1 MKKTIISLSFSLLL
15 MACGQETE
23 KAVSSITVNKGTLDE
38 LQIQKANYTL
48 QIKELTLAL
57 DSLNQKLEKMSGG
70 QKRVLVTALE
80 IKYKILNNHT
90 IEIQAN
96 IKTRQNLQLF
106 PEFGGRLNQILVKE
120 GQEVKKGTLLAVIDD
135 AGLQDQLDQM
145 KLQLQ
150 LVKTTFER
158 TQRLWDQKIGSEM
171 MYLEAKTRFKSQ
183 QKQVAQMRNQLS
195 KTRIYAPFSGVIDEI
210 IARKGSALTP
220 GMTPIMRIVNLDNMY
235 VESDVPENY
244 LANITKGSFAK
255 VSIPVLNETQNTL
268 VRQTGNFIQPNNRTF
283 RVEAPIKNP
292 TGMIKPNLNARISIV
307 DYSNPEALM
316 IPFRVIRENAKGDS
330 FVFILTG
337 QEQDNEYITEQRFV
351 TLGMSKNELVEIT
364 KGLNTEDLIVDEGV
378 SLLVTGQKVKR
389 IEQ

>member
-1 MKKTIISLSFSLLL
+1 MKKTIISLSFSFLL
-15 MACGQETE
+15 MACSQETE
-23 KAVSSITVNKGTLDE
+23 KASSSITANKVTLDE
-38 LQIQKANYTL
+38 LQIQKANYTR
-48 QIKELTLAL
+48 QIKGLTLAL
-57 DSLNQKLEKMSGG
+57 DSLNQRLEKISGG

-80 IKYKILNNHT
+80 IKPQIFNHT

-120 GQEVKKGTLLAVIDD
+120 GQEVEKGTLLAVIDD

-150 LVKTTFER
+150 LAKTTFER

-195 KTRIYAPFSGVIDEI
+195 KTKVYAPFSGVIDEI
-210 IARKGSALTP
+210 IARKGSALAP
-220 GMTPIMRIVNLDNMY
+220 GITPIMRIVNLDNMY

-292 TGMIKPNLNARISIV
+292 TGMIKPNLNARLSIV

-330 FVFILTG
+330 FVFILKVAE
-337 QEQDNEYITEQRFV
+337 QENEYITEQRFV
-351 TLGMSKNELVEIT
+351 SLGMSKNELVEIT
-364 KGLNTEDLIVDEGV
+364 KGVNKEDLIVDEGV

>member
-57 DSLNQKLEKMSGG
+57 DSLNLKLEKMSGG

-80 IKYKILNNHT
+80 IKSQIFNHT

-171 MYLEAKTRFKSQ
+171 MYLEAKTRFRSQ
-183 QKQVAQMRNQLS
+183 QKQVAQMRDQLS
-195 KTRIYAPFSGVIDEI
+195 KTKIYAPFSGVIDEI

>member
-1 MKKTIISLSFSLLL
+1 MKKTIISLSFSFLLV
-15 MACGQETE
+15 ACGQETE
-23 KAVSSITVNKGTLDE
+23 KVVSSITSNKGTLDE

-48 QIKELTLAL
+48 QIKGLTLAL
-57 DSLNQKLEKMSGG
+57 DSLNQKLEKISGS

-80 IKYKILNNHT
+80 IKPQIFNHT

-96 IKTRQNLQLF
+96 IKTRKNLQLF

-120 GQEVKKGTLLAVIDD
+120 GQEVKKGTLLAVIDG

-145 KLQLQ
+145 KLQLE

-183 QKQVAQMRNQLS
+183 QKQVAQMRDQLS
-195 KTRIYAPFSGVIDEI
+195 KTKIHAPFSGVIDEI
-210 IARKGSALTP
+210 IARKGSALAP
-220 GMTPIMRIVNLDNMY
+220 GMTPVMRIVNLDNMY

-244 LANITKGSFAK
+244 LANITKGSLAK
-255 VSIPVLNETQNTL
+255 VSIPVLNETQNTV

-292 TGMIKPNLNARISIV
+292 TGMIKPNLNARLSIV
-307 DYSNPEALM
+307 DYSNLEALM
-316 IPFRVIRENAKGDS
+316 IPFRVIRKNAKGNS

-337 QEQDNEYITEQRFV
+337 QEENNGYIAEQRFV
-351 TLGMSKNELVEIT
+351 TLGMSKDELVEIT
-364 KGLNTEDLIVDEGV
+364 KGVNTEDLIVDEGV

>member
-1 MKKTIISLSFSLLL
+1 MKKTIIFLSFLLL
-15 MACGQETE
+15 LLACGQETE
-23 KAVSSITVNKGTLDE
+23 KTVSSITANKDALDE
-38 LQIQKANYTL
+38 LQIQKTIYTR
-48 QIKELTLAL
+48 QINELSLAL
-57 DSLNQKLEKMSGG
+57 DSLNQKLEKMSGS
-70 QKRVLVTALE
+70 QKRVLVTAIE
-80 IKYKILNNHT
+80 IKPQIFNHT

-106 PEFGGRLNQILVKE
+106 PEFGGRLNQILVEE
-120 GQEVKKGTLLAVIDD
+120 GQEVKRGTLLAVIDD

-145 KLQLQ
+145 KLQLY
-150 LVKTTFER
+150 LAKTTFER

-183 QKQVAQMRNQLS
+183 QKQVAQMRDQLS
-195 KTRIYAPFSGVIDEI
+195 KTKIYAPFSGVIDEI
-210 IARKGSALTP
+210 IARKGSALAP
-220 GMTPIMRIVNLDNMY
+220 GMTPVMRIVNLDNMY

-244 LANITKGSFAK
+244 LANITKGSLAK
-255 VSIPVLNETQNTL
+255 VSIPVLNETQNTV
-268 VRQTGNFIQPNNRTF
+268 VRQTGNFIQPDNRTF

-292 TGMIKPNLNARISIV
+292 TGMIKPNLNARLSIV

-316 IPFRVIRENAKGDS
+316 IPIRVIRENSKGDS

-337 QEQDNEYITEQRFV
+337 QEENNGYITQQRFV
-351 TLGMSKNELVEIT
+351 TLGMSKDELVEIT
-364 KGLNTEDLIVDEGV
+364 KGVNTEDLIVDEGV

>member
-1 MKKTIISLSFSLLL
+1 MKKTIIFLNFLLL
-15 MACGQETE
+15 LLACGQETE
-23 KAVSSITVNKGTLDE
+23 KTVSSITANKDTLDE
-38 LQIQKANYTL
+38 LQIQKTIYTR
-48 QIKELTLAL
+48 QINELSLAL
-57 DSLNQKLEKMSGG
+57 DSLNQKLEKISGS
-70 QKRVLVTALE
+70 QKRVLVTAIE
-80 IKYKILNNHT
+80 IKPQIFNHT

-106 PEFGGRLNQILVKE
+106 PEFGGRLNQILVEE
-120 GQEVKKGTLLAVIDD
+120 GQEVKRGTLLAVIDD

-145 KLQLQ
+145 KLQLY
-150 LVKTTFER
+150 LAKTTFER

-183 QKQVAQMRNQLS
+183 QKQVAQMRDQLS
-195 KTRIYAPFSGVIDEI
+195 KTKIYAPFSGVIDEI
-210 IARKGSALTP
+210 IARKGSALAP
-220 GMTPIMRIVNLDNMY
+220 GMTPVMRIVNLDNMY

-244 LANITKGSFAK
+244 LANITKGSLAK
-255 VSIPVLNETQNTL
+255 VSIPVLNETQNTV
-268 VRQTGNFIQPNNRTF
+268 VRQTGNFIQPDNRTF

-292 TGMIKPNLNARISIV
+292 TGMIKPNLNARLSIV

-316 IPFRVIRENAKGDS
+316 IPIRVIRENSKGDS

-337 QEQDNEYITEQRFV
+337 QEENNGYITEQRFV

-364 KGLNTEDLIVDEGV
+364 KGVNTKDLIVDEGV

>member
-15 MACGQETE
+15 MACSQETE
-23 KAVSSITVNKGTLDE
+23 KAASSITANKITLDE
-38 LQIQKANYTL
+38 LQIQKANYTR
-48 QIKELTLAL
+48 QIKGLTLAL
-57 DSLNQKLEKMSGG
+57 DSLNQRLEKISGG

-80 IKYKILNNHT
+80 IKPQIFNHT

-120 GQEVKKGTLLAVIDD
+120 GQEVEKGTLLAVIDD

-150 LVKTTFER
+150 LAKTTFER

-195 KTRIYAPFSGVIDEI
+195 KTKVYAPFSGVIDEI
-210 IARKGSALTP
+210 IARKGSALAP
-220 GMTPIMRIVNLDNMY
+220 GITPIMRIVNLDNMY

-292 TGMIKPNLNARISIV
+292 TGMIKPNLNARLSIV

-330 FVFILTG
+330 FVFILKVAE
-337 QEQDNEYITEQRFV
+337 QENEYITEQRFV
-351 TLGMSKNELVEIT
+351 SLGMSKNELVEIT
-364 KGLNTEDLIVDEGV
+364 KGVNTEDLIADEGV

>member
-1 MKKTIISLSFSLLL
+1 MKKTIISVSFSLFLL
-15 MACGQETE
+15 ACGQETE
-23 KAVSSITVNKGTLDE
+23 KVASSITNNKGTLDE
-38 LQIQKANYTL
+38 LEIQKANYTR
-48 QIKELTLAL
+48 QIKGLTLAL

-70 QKRVLVTALE
+70 QKRVLVTTLE
-80 IKYKILNNHT
+80 IKPQIFNHT

-145 KLQLQ
+145 KLQLY

-183 QKQVAQMRNQLS
+183 QKQVAQMRDQLS
-195 KTRIYAPFSGVIDEI
+195 KTKIYAPFSGVIDEI
-210 IARKGSALTP
+210 IARKGSTLAP
-220 GMTPIMRIVNLDNMY
+220 GITPIMRIVNLDNMY

-244 LANITKGSFAK
+244 LVNITKGSFAK
-255 VSIPVLNETQNTL
+255 VSIPVLNETQNTI

-292 TGMIKPNLNARISIV
+292 TGMIKPNLNARMSII
-307 DYSNPEALM
+307 DYSNPKALM

-337 QEQDNEYITEQRFV
+337 LEQDNEYSTEQRFV

-364 KGLNTEDLIVDEGV
+364 KGIDTGDLIVDEGV

>member
-1 MKKTIISLSFSLLL
+1 MKKTIISLSFSFLLV
-15 MACGQETE
+15 ACGQETE
-23 KAVSSITVNKGTLDE
+23 KVVSSITSNKGTLDE

-48 QIKELTLAL
+48 QIKGLTLAL
-57 DSLNQKLEKMSGG
+57 DSLNQKLEKISGS

-80 IKYKILNNHT
+80 IKPQIFNHT

-96 IKTRQNLQLF
+96 IKTRKNLQLF

-120 GQEVKKGTLLAVIDD
+120 GQEVKKGTLLAVIDG

-145 KLQLQ
+145 KLQLE

-195 KTRIYAPFSGVIDEI
+195 KTKIYAPFSGVIDEI
-210 IARKGSALTP
+210 IAQKGSTLAP

-244 LANITKGSFAK
+244 LANITKGSLAK
-255 VSIPVLNETQNTL
+255 VSIPVLNVTQNTV

-292 TGMIKPNLNARISIV
+292 TGMIKPNLNARLSIV
-307 DYSNPEALM
+307 DYSNLEALM
-316 IPFRVIRENAKGDS
+316 IPFRVIRKNAKGNS
-330 FVFILTG
+330 FVFILTR
-337 QEQDNEYITEQRFV
+337 QEENNGYIAEQRFV
-351 TLGMSKNELVEIT
+351 TLGMSKDELVEIT
-364 KGLNTEDLIVDEGV
+364 KGVNTEDLIVDEGV

>member
-1 MKKTIISLSFSLLL
+1 MKKTIISLSFSFLL
-15 MACGQETE
+15 MACSQETE
-23 KAVSSITVNKGTLDE
+23 KAASSITANKVTLDE
-38 LQIQKANYTL
+38 LQIQKANYTR
-48 QIKELTLAL
+48 QIKGLTLAL
-57 DSLNQKLEKMSGG
+57 DSLNQRLEKISGG

-80 IKYKILNNHT
+80 IKPQIFNHT

-120 GQEVKKGTLLAVIDD
+120 GQEVEKGTLLAVIDD

-150 LVKTTFER
+150 LAKTTFER

-183 QKQVAQMRNQLS
+183 QKQVAQMHNQLS
-195 KTRIYAPFSGVIDEI
+195 KTKVYAPFSGVIDEI
-210 IARKGSALTP
+210 IARKGSALAP
-220 GMTPIMRIVNLDNMY
+220 GITPIMRIVNLDNMY

-292 TGMIKPNLNARISIV
+292 TGMIKPNLNARLSIV

-330 FVFILTG
+330 FVFILKVAE
-337 QEQDNEYITEQRFV
+337 QENEYITEQRFV
-351 TLGMSKNELVEIT
+351 SLGMSKNELVEIT
-364 KGLNTEDLIVDEGV
+364 KGVNKEDLIVDEGV

>member
-15 MACGQETE
+15 VACSQETE
-23 KAVSSITVNKGTLDE
+23 KAASSITANKVTLDE
-38 LQIQKANYTL
+38 LQIQKANYTR
-48 QIKELTLAL
+48 QIKGLTLAL

-70 QKRVLVTALE
+70 QKRALVTTLK
-80 IKYKILNNHT
+80 IKPQIFNHT

-145 KLQLQ
+145 KLQLK
-150 LVKTTFER
+150 LAKTTFER

-195 KTRIYAPFSGVIDEI
+195 KTKLYAPFSGVIDEI
-210 IARKGSALTP
+210 IARKGSALAP
-220 GMTPIMRIVNLDNMY
+220 GITPIMRIVNLDNMY

-292 TGMIKPNLNARISIV
+292 TGMIKPNLNARLSIV

-330 FVFILTG
+330 FVFILKVEE
-337 QEQDNEYITEQRFV
+337 QENEYITEQRFV
-351 TLGMSKNELVEIT
+351 SLGMSKNELVEIT
-364 KGLNTEDLIVDEGV
+364 KGVNTEDLIVDEGV

>member
-1 MKKTIISLSFSLLL
+1 MKKTIISVSFSLFLL
-15 MACGQETE
+15 ACGQETE
-23 KAVSSITVNKGTLDE
+23 KVASSITANKVTLDE
-38 LQIQKANYTL
+38 LEIQKANYTR
-48 QIKELTLAL
+48 QIKGLTLAL

-70 QKRVLVTALE
+70 QKRVLVTTLE
-80 IKYKILNNHT
+80 IKPQIFNHT

-145 KLQLQ
+145 KLQLY

-183 QKQVAQMRNQLS
+183 QKQVAQMRDQLS
-195 KTRIYAPFSGVIDEI
+195 KTKIYAPFSGVIDEI
-210 IARKGSALTP
+210 IARKGSTLAP
-220 GMTPIMRIVNLDNMY
+220 GITPIMRIVNLDNMY

-244 LANITKGSFAK
+244 LVNITKGSFAK
-255 VSIPVLNETQNTL
+255 VSIPVLNETQNTI

-292 TGMIKPNLNARISIV
+292 TGMIKPNLNARISII
-307 DYSNPEALM
+307 DYSNPKALM

-330 FVFILTG
+330 FVFVLTG
-337 QEQDNEYITEQRFV
+337 LEQDNEYSTEQRFV

-364 KGLNTEDLIVDEGV
+364 KGVNTGDLIVDEGV
-378 SLLVTGQKVKR
+378 SLLVIGQKVKR

>member
-80 IKYKILNNHT
+80 IKSQIFNHT

-337 QEQDNEYITEQRFV
+337 KEQDNEYITEQRFV

>member
-1 MKKTIISLSFSLLL
+1 MKKTIISLSFSFLLV
-15 MACGQETE
+15 ACGQETE
-23 KAVSSITVNKGTLDE
+23 KVVSSITSNKGTLDE

-48 QIKELTLAL
+48 QIKGLTLAL
-57 DSLNQKLEKMSGG
+57 DSLNQKLEKISGS

-80 IKYKILNNHT
+80 IKPQIFNHT

-96 IKTRQNLQLF
+96 IKTRKNLQLF

-145 KLQLQ
+145 KLQLE

-183 QKQVAQMRNQLS
+183 QKQVAQMRDQLS
-195 KTRIYAPFSGVIDEI
+195 KTKIYAPFSGVIDEI
-210 IARKGSALTP
+210 IARKGSALAP
-220 GMTPIMRIVNLDNMY
+220 GMTPVMRIVNLDNMY

-244 LANITKGSFAK
+244 LANITKGSLAK
-255 VSIPVLNETQNTL
+255 VSIPVLNETQNTV
-268 VRQTGNFIQPNNRTF
+268 VRQTGNFIQPDNRTF

-292 TGMIKPNLNARISIV
+292 TGMIKPNLNARLSIV

-316 IPFRVIRENAKGDS
+316 IPIRVIRENSKGDS

-351 TLGMSKNELVEIT
+351 TLGMSKDELVEIT
-364 KGLNTEDLIVDEGV
+364 KGVNTKDLIVDEGV

>member
-15 MACGQETE
+15 MACSQETE
-23 KAVSSITVNKGTLDE
+23 KAASSITANKVTLDE
-38 LQIQKANYTL
+38 LQIQKANYTR
-48 QIKELTLAL
+48 QIKGLTLAL
-57 DSLNQKLEKMSGG
+57 DSLNQRLEKISGD

-80 IKYKILNNHT
+80 IKPQIFNHT

-120 GQEVKKGTLLAVIDD
+120 GQEVEKGTLLAVIDD

-150 LVKTTFER
+150 LAKTTFER

-195 KTRIYAPFSGVIDEI
+195 KTKVYAPFSGVIDEI
-210 IARKGSALTP
+210 IARKGSALAP
-220 GMTPIMRIVNLDNMY
+220 GITPIMRIVNLDNMY

-255 VSIPVLNETQNTL
+255 VSIPVLNETQNTV

-292 TGMIKPNLNARISIV
+292 TGMIKPNLNARLSIV
-307 DYSNPEALM
+307 DYSNPKALM

-330 FVFILTG
+330 FVFILKVAE
-337 QEQDNEYITEQRFV
+337 QENEYITEQRFV
-351 TLGMSKNELVEIT
+351 SLGMSKNELVEIT
-364 KGLNTEDLIVDEGV
+364 KGVNTEDLIVDEGV

>member
-1 MKKTIISLSFSLLL
+1 MKKTIISVSFSLFLL
-15 MACGQETE
+15 ACGQETE
-23 KAVSSITVNKGTLDE
+23 KVASSITNNKGTLDE
-38 LQIQKANYTL
+38 LEIQKANYTR
-48 QIKELTLAL
+48 QIKGLTLAL

-70 QKRVLVTALE
+70 QKRVLVTTLE
-80 IKYKILNNHT
+80 IKPQIFNHT

-145 KLQLQ
+145 KLQLY

-183 QKQVAQMRNQLS
+183 QKQVAQMRDQLS
-195 KTRIYAPFSGVIDEI
+195 KTKIYAPFSGVIDEI
-210 IARKGSALTP
+210 IARKGTTLAP
-220 GMTPIMRIVNLDNMY
+220 GITPIMRIVNLDNMY

-244 LANITKGSFAK
+244 LVNITKGSFAK
-255 VSIPVLNETQNTL
+255 VSIPVLNETQNTI

-292 TGMIKPNLNARISIV
+292 TGMIKPNLNARMSII
-307 DYSNPEALM
+307 DYSNPKALM

-337 QEQDNEYITEQRFV
+337 LEQDNEYSTEQRFV

-364 KGLNTEDLIVDEGV
+364 KGVNTGDLIIDEGV
-378 SLLVTGQKVKR
+378 SFLVTGQKVKR

>member
-1 MKKTIISLSFSLLL
+1 MKKTIISLSFSFLLV
-15 MACGQETE
+15 ACGQETE
-23 KAVSSITVNKGTLDE
+23 KVVSSITSNKGNLDE

-48 QIKELTLAL
+48 QIKGLTLAL
-57 DSLNQKLEKMSGG
+57 DSLNQKLEKISGS

-80 IKYKILNNHT
+80 IKPQIFNHT

-96 IKTRQNLQLF
+96 IKTRKNLQLF

-145 KLQLQ
+145 KLQLE

-195 KTRIYAPFSGVIDEI
+195 KTKIYAPFSGVIDEI
-210 IARKGSALTP
+210 IARKGSTLAP
-220 GMTPIMRIVNLDNMY
+220 GMTPVMRIVNLDNMY

-244 LANITKGSFAK
+244 LANITKGSLAK
-255 VSIPVLNETQNTL
+255 VSIPVLNVTQNTV

-292 TGMIKPNLNARISIV
+292 TGMIKPNLNARLSIV
-307 DYSNPEALM
+307 DYSNLEALM
-316 IPFRVIRENAKGDS
+316 IPFRVIRKNAKGNS

-337 QEQDNEYITEQRFV
+337 QEENNGYIAEQRFV
-351 TLGMSKNELVEIT
+351 TLGMSKDELVEIT
-364 KGLNTEDLIVDEGV
+364 KGVNTEDLIVDEGV

>member
-1 MKKTIISLSFSLLL
+1 MKKTIISVSFSLFLL
-15 MACGQETE
+15 ACGQETE
-23 KAVSSITVNKGTLDE
+23 KVASSITNNKGTLDE
-38 LQIQKANYTL
+38 LEIQKANYTR
-48 QIKELTLAL
+48 QIKGLTLAL

-80 IKYKILNNHT
+80 IKPQIFNHT

-96 IKTRQNLQLF
+96 IKTRKNLQLF

-145 KLQLQ
+145 KLQLE

-171 MYLEAKTRFKSQ
+171 TYLEAKTRFKSQ

-195 KTRIYAPFSGVIDEI
+195 KTKIYAPFSGVIDEI
-210 IARKGSALTP
+210 IARKGSTLVP

-244 LANITKGSFAK
+244 LANITKGSLAK
-255 VSIPVLNETQNTL
+255 VSIPVLNETQNTV

-292 TGMIKPNLNARISIV
+292 TGMIKPNLNARLSIV
-307 DYSNPEALM
+307 DYSNLEALM

-337 QEQDNEYITEQRFV
+337 QEENNGYIAEQRFV
-351 TLGMSKNELVEIT
+351 TLGKSKDELVEIT
-364 KGLNTEDLIVDEGV
+364 KGVNTEDLIVDEGV

>member
-1 MKKTIISLSFSLLL
+1 MKKTIISLSFSFLLV
-15 MACGQETE
+15 ACGQETE
-23 KAVSSITVNKGTLDE
+23 KIVSSITSNKGTLDE

-48 QIKELTLAL
+48 QIKGLTLAL
-57 DSLNQKLEKMSGG
+57 DSLNQKLEKISGS

-80 IKYKILNNHT
+80 IKPQIFNHT

-96 IKTRQNLQLF
+96 IKTRKNLQLF

-145 KLQLQ
+145 KLQLE

>member
-15 MACGQETE
+15 MACSQETE
-23 KAVSSITVNKGTLDE
+23 KTASSITANKVTLDE
-38 LQIQKANYTL
+38 LQIQKANYTR
-48 QIKELTLAL
+48 QIKGLTLAL
-57 DSLNQKLEKMSGG
+57 DSLNQRLEKISGG

-80 IKYKILNNHT
+80 IKPQIFNHT

-120 GQEVKKGTLLAVIDD
+120 GQEVEKGTLLAVIDD
-135 AGLQDQLDQM
+135 AGLKDQLDQM

-150 LVKTTFER
+150 LAKTTFER

-195 KTRIYAPFSGVIDEI
+195 KTKLYAPFSGVIDEI
-210 IARKGSALTP
+210 IARKGSALAP
-220 GMTPIMRIVNLDNMY
+220 GITPIMRIINLDNMY

-292 TGMIKPNLNARISIV
+292 TGMIKPNLNARLSIV

-316 IPFRVIRENAKGDS
+316 IPFRVIRENANGDS
-330 FVFILTG
+330 FVFILKVAE
-337 QEQDNEYITEQRFV
+337 QENEYITEQRFV
-351 TLGMSKNELVEIT
+351 SLGMSKNELVEIT
-364 KGLNTEDLIVDEGV
+364 KGVNTEDLIADEGV

>member
-1 MKKTIISLSFSLLL
+1 MKKTIISLSFSFLLV
-15 MACGQETE
+15 ACGQETE
-23 KAVSSITVNKGTLDE
+23 KVVSSITSNKGTLDE

-48 QIKELTLAL
+48 QIKGLTLAL
-57 DSLNQKLEKMSGG
+57 DSLNQKLEKISGS

-80 IKYKILNNHT
+80 IKPQIFNHT

-96 IKTRQNLQLF
+96 IKTRKNLQLF

-120 GQEVKKGTLLAVIDD
+120 GQEVKKGTLLAVIDG

-145 KLQLQ
+145 KLQLE

-195 KTRIYAPFSGVIDEI
+195 KTKIYAPFSGVIDEI
-210 IARKGSALTP
+210 IARKGSTLAP

-244 LANITKGSFAK
+244 LANITKGSSAK
-255 VSIPVLNETQNTL
+255 VSIPVLNITQNTV

-292 TGMIKPNLNARISIV
+292 TGMIKPNLNARLSIV
-307 DYSNPEALM
+307 DYSNLEALM
-316 IPFRVIRENAKGDS
+316 IPFRVIRKNAKGNS

-337 QEQDNEYITEQRFV
+337 QEENNGYIAEQRFV
-351 TLGMSKNELVEIT
+351 TLGMSKDELVEIT
-364 KGLNTEDLIVDEGV
+364 KGVNTEDLIVDEGV

>member
-1 MKKTIISLSFSLLL
+1 MKKTIISVSFSLFLL
-15 MACGQETE
+15 ACGQETE
-23 KAVSSITVNKGTLDE
+23 KVASSITNNKGTLDE
-38 LQIQKANYTL
+38 LEIQKANYTR
-48 QIKELTLAL
+48 QIKGLTLAL

-70 QKRVLVTALE
+70 QKRVLVTTLE
-80 IKYKILNNHT
+80 IKPQIFNHT

-135 AGLQDQLDQM
+135 AGLQDQLEQM
-145 KLQLQ
+145 KLQLY

-183 QKQVAQMRNQLS
+183 QKQVAQMRDQLS
-195 KTRIYAPFSGVIDEI
+195 KTKIYAPFSGVIDEI
-210 IARKGSALTP
+210 IARKGSTLAP
-220 GMTPIMRIVNLDNMY
+220 GITPIMRIVNLDNMY

-244 LANITKGSFAK
+244 LVNITKGSFAK
-255 VSIPVLNETQNTL
+255 VSIPVLNETQNTI

-292 TGMIKPNLNARISIV
+292 TGMIKPNLNARMSII
-307 DYSNPEALM
+307 DYSNPKALM

-337 QEQDNEYITEQRFV
+337 LEQDNEYSTEQRFV

-364 KGLNTEDLIVDEGV
+364 KGVNTGDLIVDEGV

>member
-1 MKKTIISLSFSLLL
+1 MKKTIISLSFSFLLV
-15 MACGQETE
+15 ACGQETE
-23 KAVSSITVNKGTLDE
+23 KVVSSITSNKGTLDE

-48 QIKELTLAL
+48 QIKGLTLAL
-57 DSLNQKLEKMSGG
+57 DSLNQKLEKISGS

-80 IKYKILNNHT
+80 IKPQIFNHT

-96 IKTRQNLQLF
+96 IKTRKNLQLF

-145 KLQLQ
+145 KLQLE

-195 KTRIYAPFSGVIDEI
+195 KTKIYAPFSGVIDEI
-210 IARKGSALTP
+210 IARKGSTLAP

-244 LANITKGSFAK
+244 LANITKGSLAK
-255 VSIPVLNETQNTL
+255 VSIPVLNVTQNTV

-292 TGMIKPNLNARISIV
+292 TGMIKPNLNARLSIV
-307 DYSNPEALM
+307 DYSNLEALM
-316 IPFRVIRENAKGDS
+316 IPFRVIRENAKGNS

-337 QEQDNEYITEQRFV
+337 QEENNGYIAEQRFV
-351 TLGMSKNELVEIT
+351 TLGMSKDELVEIT
-364 KGLNTEDLIVDEGV
+364 KGVNTEDLIVDEGV

>member
-80 IKYKILNNHT
+80 IKSQIFNHT

-183 QKQVAQMRNQLS
+183 QKQVARMRNQLS

>member
-1 MKKTIISLSFSLLL
+1 MKKTIISVSFSLFLL
-15 MACGQETE
+15 ACGQETE
-23 KAVSSITVNKGTLDE
+23 KVASSITNNKGTLDE
-38 LQIQKANYTL
+38 LEIQKANYTR
-48 QIKELTLAL
+48 QIKGLTLAL
-57 DSLNQKLEKMSGG
+57 DSLNQKLEKMSGS
-70 QKRVLVTALE
+70 QKRVLVTAIE
-80 IKYKILNNHT
+80 IKPQIFNHT

-145 KLQLQ
+145 KLQLE

-183 QKQVAQMRNQLS
+183 QKQVAQMRDQLS
-195 KTRIYAPFSGVIDEI
+195 KTKIYAPFSGVIDEI
-210 IARKGSALTP
+210 IARKGSALAP
-220 GMTPIMRIVNLDNMY
+220 GMTPVMRIVNLDNMY

-244 LANITKGSFAK
+244 LANITKGSLAK
-255 VSIPVLNETQNTL
+255 VSIPVLNVTQNTV
-268 VRQTGNFIQPNNRTF
+268 VRQTGNFIQPDNRTF

-292 TGMIKPNLNARISIV
+292 TGMIKPNLNARLSIV

-316 IPFRVIRENAKGDS
+316 IPIRVIRENSKGDS

-337 QEQDNEYITEQRFV
+337 QEENNGYITEQRFV
-351 TLGMSKNELVEIT
+351 TLGMSKDELVEIT
-364 KGLNTEDLIVDEGV
+364 KGVNTEDLIVDEGV

>member
-15 MACGQETE
+15 MACSQETE
-23 KAVSSITVNKGTLDE
+23 KAASSITANKVTLDE
-38 LQIQKANYTL
+38 LQIQKANYTR
-48 QIKELTLAL
+48 QIKGLTLAL
-57 DSLNQKLEKMSGG
+57 DSLNQRLEKISGD

-80 IKYKILNNHT
+80 IKPQIFNHT

-120 GQEVKKGTLLAVIDD
+120 GQEVEKGTLLAVIDD

-150 LVKTTFER
+150 LAKTTFER

-195 KTRIYAPFSGVIDEI
+195 KTKVYAPFSGVIDEI
-210 IARKGSALTP
+210 IARKGSALAP
-220 GMTPIMRIVNLDNMY
+220 GITPIMRIVNLDNMY

-255 VSIPVLNETQNTL
+255 VSIPVLNETQNTV

-292 TGMIKPNLNARISIV
+292 TGMIKPNLNARLSIV

-330 FVFILTG
+330 FVFILKVAE
-337 QEQDNEYITEQRFV
+337 QENEYITEQRFV
-351 TLGMSKNELVEIT
+351 SLGMSKNELVEIT
-364 KGLNTEDLIVDEGV
+364 KGVNTEDLIVDEGV

>member
-1 MKKTIISLSFSLLL
+1 MKKTIISLSFSFLLV
-15 MACGQETE
+15 ACGQETE
-23 KAVSSITVNKGTLDE
+23 KVVSSITSNKGTLDE

-80 IKYKILNNHT
+80 IKSQIFNHT

-120 GQEVKKGTLLAVIDD
+120 GQEVKKGTLLAVIDG

-145 KLQLQ
+145 KLQLE

-195 KTRIYAPFSGVIDEI
+195 KTKIYAPFSGVIDEI
-210 IARKGSALTP
+210 IARKGSTLAP

-244 LANITKGSFAK
+244 LANITKGSLAK
-255 VSIPVLNETQNTL
+255 VSIPVLNVTQNTV

-292 TGMIKPNLNARISIV
+292 TGMIKPNLNARLSIV
-307 DYSNPEALM
+307 DYSNLEALM
-316 IPFRVIRENAKGDS
+316 IPFRVIRKNAKGNS

-337 QEQDNEYITEQRFV
+337 QEENNGYIAEQRFV
-351 TLGMSKNELVEIT
+351 TLGMSKDELVEIT
-364 KGLNTEDLIVDEGV
+364 KGVNTEDLIVDEGV

>member
-1 MKKTIISLSFSLLL
+1 MKKTIIFLSFLLL
-15 MACGQETE
+15 LLACGQETE
-23 KAVSSITVNKGTLDE
+23 KTVSSITANKDTLDE
-38 LQIQKANYTL
+38 LQIQKTIYTR
-48 QIKELTLAL
+48 QINELSLAL
-57 DSLNQKLEKMSGG
+57 DSLNQKLEKMSGS
-70 QKRVLVTALE
+70 QKRVLVTAIE
-80 IKYKILNNHT
+80 IKPQIFNHT

-145 KLQLQ
+145 KLQLE

>member
-80 IKYKILNNHT
+80 IKSQIFNHT

-244 LANITKGSFAK
+244 LANITKGSLAK
-255 VSIPVLNETQNTL
+255 VSIPVLNETQNTV

-292 TGMIKPNLNARISIV
+292 TGMIKPNLNARLSIV

-337 QEQDNEYITEQRFV
+337 QEQVNEYITEQRFV

>member
-80 IKYKILNNHT
+80 IKSQIFNHT

-183 QKQVAQMRNQLS
+183 QKQVAQMRDQLS
-195 KTRIYAPFSGVIDEI
+195 KTKIYAPFSGVIDEI
-210 IARKGSALTP
+210 IARKGSALAP
-220 GMTPIMRIVNLDNMY
+220 GMTPVMRIVNLDNMY

-244 LANITKGSFAK
+244 LANITKGSLAK
-255 VSIPVLNETQNTL
+255 VSIPVLNETQNTV
-268 VRQTGNFIQPNNRTF
+268 VRQTGNFIQPDNRTF

-292 TGMIKPNLNARISIV
+292 TGMIKPNLNARLSIV

-316 IPFRVIRENAKGDS
+316 IPIRVIRENSKGDS

-337 QEQDNEYITEQRFV
+337 QEENNEYITEQRFV
-351 TLGMSKNELVEIT
+351 TLGMSKDELVEIT
-364 KGLNTEDLIVDEGV
+364 KGVNTEDLIVDEGV

>member
-1 MKKTIISLSFSLLL
+1 MKKTIIFLNFLLL
-15 MACGQETE
+15 LLACGQETE
-23 KAVSSITVNKGTLDE
+23 KTVSSITANKDTLDE
-38 LQIQKANYTL
+38 LQIQKTIYTR
-48 QIKELTLAL
+48 QINELSLAL
-57 DSLNQKLEKMSGG
+57 DSLNQKLEKMSGS
-70 QKRVLVTALE
+70 QKRVLVTAIE
-80 IKYKILNNHT
+80 IKPQIFNHT

-195 KTRIYAPFSGVIDEI
+195 KTKIYAPFSGVIDEI
-210 IARKGSALTP
+210 IARKGSTLAP

-244 LANITKGSFAK
+244 LANITKGSLAK
-255 VSIPVLNETQNTL
+255 VSIPVLNETQNTV
-268 VRQTGNFIQPNNRTF
+268 VRQTGNFIQPDNRTF

-292 TGMIKPNLNARISIV
+292 TGMIKPNLNARLSIV

-316 IPFRVIRENAKGDS
+316 IPIRVIRENSKGDS

-337 QEQDNEYITEQRFV
+337 QEENNEYITEQRFV
-351 TLGMSKNELVEIT
+351 TLGMSKDELVEIT
-364 KGLNTEDLIVDEGV
+364 KGVNTEDLIVDEGV

>member
-1 MKKTIISLSFSLLL
+1 MKKTIISVSFSLFLL
-15 MACGQETE
+15 ACGQETE
-23 KAVSSITVNKGTLDE
+23 KVASSITNNKGTLDE
-38 LQIQKANYTL
+38 LEIQKANYTR
-48 QIKELTLAL
+48 QIKGLTLAL

-70 QKRVLVTALE
+70 QKRVLVTTLE
-80 IKYKILNNHT
+80 IKPQIFNHT

-96 IKTRQNLQLF
+96 IKTRQNLELF

-145 KLQLQ
+145 KLQLY

-183 QKQVAQMRNQLS
+183 QKQVAQMRDQLS
-195 KTRIYAPFSGVIDEI
+195 KTKIYAPFSGVIDEI
-210 IARKGSALTP
+210 IARKGSTLAP
-220 GMTPIMRIVNLDNMY
+220 GITPIMRIVNLDNMY

-244 LANITKGSFAK
+244 LVNITKGSFAK
-255 VSIPVLNETQNTL
+255 VSIPVLNETQNTII
-268 VRQTGNFIQPNNRTF
+268 RQTGNFIQPNNRTF

-292 TGMIKPNLNARISIV
+292 TGMIKPNLNARISII
-307 DYSNPEALM
+307 DYSNPKALM

-337 QEQDNEYITEQRFV
+337 LEQDNEYSTEQRFV

-364 KGLNTEDLIVDEGV
+364 KGVDTGDLIVDEGV

>member
-15 MACGQETE
+15 MACSQETE
-23 KAVSSITVNKGTLDE
+23 KAASSITANKVTLDE
-38 LQIQKANYTL
+38 LQIQKANYTR
-48 QIKELTLAL
+48 QIKGLTLAL
-57 DSLNQKLEKMSGG
+57 DSLNQRLEKITGG

-80 IKYKILNNHT
+80 IKPQIFNHT

-120 GQEVKKGTLLAVIDD
+120 GQEVEKGTLLAVIDD

-150 LVKTTFER
+150 LAKTTFER

-195 KTRIYAPFSGVIDEI
+195 KTKVYAPFSGVIDEI
-210 IARKGSALTP
+210 IARKGSALAP
-220 GMTPIMRIVNLDNMY
+220 GITPIMRIVNLDHMY

-292 TGMIKPNLNARISIV
+292 TGMIKPNLNARLSIV

-330 FVFILTG
+330 FVFILKVAE
-337 QEQDNEYITEQRFV
+337 QENEYITEQRFV
-351 TLGMSKNELVEIT
+351 SLGMSKNELVEIT
-364 KGLNTEDLIVDEGV
+364 KGVNTEDLIADEGV

>member
-48 QIKELTLAL
+48 QIKGLTLAL
-57 DSLNQKLEKMSGG
+57 DSLNQKLEKISGS

-80 IKYKILNNHT
+80 IKSQIFNHT

-183 QKQVAQMRNQLS
+183 QKQVAQMRDQLS
-195 KTRIYAPFSGVIDEI
+195 KTKIYAPFSGVIDEI

>member
-1 MKKTIISLSFSLLL
+1 MKKTIIFLNFLLL
-15 MACGQETE
+15 LLACGQETE
-23 KAVSSITVNKGTLDE
+23 KTVSSITANKDTLDE
-38 LQIQKANYTL
+38 LQIQKTIYTR
-48 QIKELTLAL
+48 QINELSLAL
-57 DSLNQKLEKMSGG
+57 DSLNQKLEKISGS
-70 QKRVLVTALE
+70 QKRVLVTAIE
-80 IKYKILNNHT
+80 IKPQIFNHT

-195 KTRIYAPFSGVIDEI
+195 KTKIYAPFSGVIDEI
-210 IARKGSALTP
+210 IARKGSTLAP

-244 LANITKGSFAK
+244 LANITKGSLAK
-255 VSIPVLNETQNTL
+255 VSIPVLNVTQNTV

-292 TGMIKPNLNARISIV
+292 TGMIKPNLNARLSIV

-316 IPFRVIRENAKGDS
+316 IPIRVIRENSKGDS

-337 QEQDNEYITEQRFV
+337 QEENNEYITEQRFV
-351 TLGMSKNELVEIT
+351 TLGMSKDELVEIT
-364 KGLNTEDLIVDEGV
+364 KGVNTEDLIVDEGV

>member
-1 MKKTIISLSFSLLL
+1 MKKTIIFLNFLLL
-15 MACGQETE
+15 LLACGQETE
-23 KAVSSITVNKGTLDE
+23 KTVSSITANKDTLDE
-38 LQIQKANYTL
+38 LQIQKTVYTR
-48 QIKELTLAL
+48 QINELSLAL
-57 DSLNQKLEKMSGG
+57 DSLNQKLEKISGS
-70 QKRVLVTALE
+70 QKRVLVTAIE
-80 IKYKILNNHT
+80 IKPQIFNHT

-106 PEFGGRLNQILVKE
+106 PEFGGRLNQILVEE
-120 GQEVKKGTLLAVIDD
+120 GQEVKRGTLLAVIDD

-145 KLQLQ
+145 KLQLY
-150 LVKTTFER
+150 LAKTTFER

-195 KTRIYAPFSGVIDEI
+195 KTKIYAPFSGVIDEI
-210 IARKGSALTP
+210 IARKGSTLAP

-244 LANITKGSFAK
+244 LANITKGSLAK
-255 VSIPVLNETQNTL
+255 VSIPVLNETQNTV
-268 VRQTGNFIQPNNRTF
+268 VRQTGNFIQPDNRTF

-292 TGMIKPNLNARISIV
+292 TGMIKPNLNARLSIV

-316 IPFRVIRENAKGDS
+316 IPIRVIRENSKGDS

-337 QEQDNEYITEQRFV
+337 QEENNEYITEQRFV
-351 TLGMSKNELVEIT
+351 TLGMSKDELVEIT
-364 KGLNTEDLIVDEGV
+364 KGVNTEDLIVDEGV

>member
-15 MACGQETE
+15 MACSQETE
-23 KAVSSITVNKGTLDE
+23 KASSSITANKVTLDE
-38 LQIQKANYTL
+38 LQIQKANYTR
-48 QIKELTLAL
+48 QIKGLTLAL
-57 DSLNQKLEKMSGG
+57 DSLNQRLEKISGG

-80 IKYKILNNHT
+80 IKPQIFNHT

-120 GQEVKKGTLLAVIDD
+120 GQEVEKGTLLAVIDD

-150 LVKTTFER
+150 LAKTTFER

-195 KTRIYAPFSGVIDEI
+195 KTKVYAPFSGVIDEI
-210 IARKGSALTP
+210 IARKGSALAP
-220 GMTPIMRIVNLDNMY
+220 GITPIMRIVNLDNMY

-292 TGMIKPNLNARISIV
+292 TGMIKPNLNARLSIV

-330 FVFILTG
+330 FVFILKVAE
-337 QEQDNEYITEQRFV
+337 QENEYITEQRFV
-351 TLGMSKNELVEIT
+351 SLGMSKNELVEIT
-364 KGLNTEDLIVDEGV
+364 KGVNTEDLIADEGV